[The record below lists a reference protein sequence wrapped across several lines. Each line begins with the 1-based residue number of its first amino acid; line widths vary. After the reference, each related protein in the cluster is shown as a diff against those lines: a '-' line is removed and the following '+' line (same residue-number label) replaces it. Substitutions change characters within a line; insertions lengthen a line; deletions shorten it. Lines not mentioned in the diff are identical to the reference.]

1 MWNILIGCLPVDGTT
16 NAVAEEK
23 YDSTE
28 NGEPKSKDNN
38 DKNDDAS
45 NFVPHKYTSSKKV
58 LELNKFCDFNE
69 KCVKY

>member
-23 YDSTE
+23 YDSEE
-28 NGEPKSKDNN
+28 NGEPKSKDN
-38 DKNDDAS
+38 DKNDDPS
-45 NFVPHKYTSSKKV
+45 NFVLHIYMSLKKV

-69 KCVKY
+69 KCVKN